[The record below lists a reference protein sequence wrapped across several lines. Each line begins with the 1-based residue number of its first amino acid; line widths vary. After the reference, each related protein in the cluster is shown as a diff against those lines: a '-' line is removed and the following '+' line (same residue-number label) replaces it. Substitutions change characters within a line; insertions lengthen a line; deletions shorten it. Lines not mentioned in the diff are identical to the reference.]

1 MESKLGPP
9 SSRLVALVRGRD
21 QIDGFARALLSSG
34 SPVFGVVSLSLPD
47 VDGTPELAFIRT
59 VSWLYVHYFEAGR
72 VGVRFLVR
80 RNARIASQGHGDE
93 HLDVV
98 HALRTWS
105 QHNINLAGEHNARIA
120 STCEDWFANRCGT
133 RLPRVD
139 GHWTALLDALLGD
152 AQAFFVRLLDS
163 LDVIETDDNRDV
175 ICQQW
180 EDRLRRDWPAHRY
193 HELIATVSFDL
204 GREALDSA
212 AFYDRHGHTI
222 RDGLRLLSEDC
233 DLEAEARKLVERA
246 LLVELAS
253 VLPITGRDVM
263 EYFGIGPGPD
273 VGRLLECA
281 RRLHEDQPSEWEALL
296 VRMKEE
302 CSEPSSTT

>member
-1 MESKLGPP
+1 M
-9 SSRLVALVRGRD
+9 
-21 QIDGFARALLSSG
+21 
-34 SPVFGVVSLSLPD
+34 
-47 VDGTPELAFIRT
+47 
-59 VSWLYVHYFEAGR
+59 
-72 VGVRFLVR
+72 
-80 RNARIASQGHGDE
+80 
-93 HLDVV
+93 
-98 HALRTWS
+98 
-105 QHNINLAGEHNARIA
+105 
-120 STCEDWFANRCGT
+120 
-133 RLPRVD
+133 
-139 GHWTALLDALLGD
+139 LGD

-193 HELIATVSFDL
+193 HELIATVAFDL

-246 LLVELAS
+246 LLVELTS